1 MANRS
6 DQTGIAPQ
14 NTGRESNIDKVEI
27 SKFDSRFADWWDK
40 RRGFRGLHD
49 INPARLEYINNRANI
64 TGKRVLDIGCGGGIL
79 SEAMAALG
87 AEVTGIDMGE
97 VPLAVAQNH
106 LQLRGLT
113 VDYRHMTAETM
124 AASRPESFDVVTCL
138 ELLEHVPNPASVVR
152 ACRRLV
158 KPHGD
163 VFFATLNRTLKS
175 FVLAIIAA
183 EYILG
188 IVHRGTHQYRK
199 FIRPSE
205 LEIWARNAGL
215 ALQNLT
221 GLHYNPIRRRC
232 WLGGNVHVNYLMH
245 FKKL

>member
-1 MANRS
+1 MASRS
-6 DQTGIAPQ
+6 DRTGIAPQ
-14 NTGRESNIDKVEI
+14 NTGPESNIDTVEI
-27 SKFDSRFADWWDK
+27 SKFDSRAADWWNN
-40 RRGFRGLHD
+40 RGGFRGLHH
-49 INPARLEYINNRANI
+49 INPTRLAYINNRANI
-64 TGKRVLDIGCGGGIL
+64 HGKRVLDIGCGGGIL

-87 AEVTGIDMGE
+87 AEVTAIDMGE

-106 LQLRGLT
+106 LQLSGLT
-113 VDYRHMTAETM
+113 VDYRHTSAETL

-152 ACRRLV
+152 AARRLV
-158 KPHGD
+158 KPRGD

-199 FIRPSE
+199 FIRPTE
-205 LEIWARNAGL
+205 LEIWARQAGL
-215 ALQNLT
+215 ALQDLT